1 MKKFINACF
10 IHYRKWK
17 KRKEADKSSVLN
29 WLWEFSKKIVI
40 VLSLYYFVQSIYF
53 AVMVNIMPDSTVLAT
68 HITEINETF
77 RVCIG
82 GYLLKAGLENTAKI
96 CTAIKAKK
104 HNVSINNEGSE
115 Y

>member
-1 MKKFINACF
+1 MKKLINACI

-17 KRKEADKSSVLN
+17 KRKEADSSSILN
-29 WLWEFSKKIVI
+29 WLWEFSKKIVV
-40 VLSLYYFVQSIYF
+40 VLSIYYFVQYIF
-53 AVMVNIMPDSTVLAT
+53 VAVMVKELPDSTVLAT

-82 GYLLKAGLENTAKI
+82 GYLLKAGLENTVKI
-96 CTAIKAKK
+96 CTAVYSKK
-104 HNVSINNEGSE
+104 HEISINDEGSD

>member
-10 IHYRKWK
+10 IHYRNWK

-29 WLWEFSKKIVI
+29 WLWEFSKKIVV
-40 VLSLYYFVQSIYF
+40 VLSLYYFLQSIYV
-53 AVMVNIMPDSTVLAT
+53 AIMVNVTPDSTVLAT
-68 HITEINETF
+68 LITENNETF

-82 GYLLKAGLENTAKI
+82 GYLLKAGLENTVKI
-96 CTAIKAKK
+96 CTAQYSKK
-104 HNVSINNEGSE
+104 HDISINNEGSD